1 MNLKIVADSSA
12 DVLALESFPFASA
25 PLKILTSEKEYV
37 DDANVDI
44 AQMVDDLAHYH
55 GKSTTSCPSPDDFLS
70 AFGDAERVVCMTITS
85 GLSGTYNAACIAAQ
99 DYEEQHPGRK
109 VFVLDSLSTGPEM
122 KLIIEKTKELALAGV
137 EFETLCEKLK
147 EYARHTGLVFM
158 LESLR
163 NLANN
168 GRVKPIVAKAAG
180 LLGIRLVGRASDE
193 GTLEPLEK
201 CRGEK
206 RAIGCLL
213 EKMKSFGYIGGKVRI
228 GHVFNE
234 DAAKELKEKILAE
247 FKNAEIEIYSLRA
260 LCSFY
265 AEKGG
270 MLVGFEKSGAI

>member
-1 MNLKIVADSSA
+1 MDLKIVADSSA
-12 DVLALESFPFASA
+12 DLFVLEDFPFAAA
-25 PLKILTSEKEYV
+25 PLKIVTAEKEYPDMQGTDV
-37 DDANVDI
+37 
-44 AQMVDDLAHYH
+44 AQMVEDLAHYH
-55 GKSTTSCPSPDDFLS
+55 GRSSTSCPSPEDFLT
-70 AFGDAERVVCMTITS
+70 AFGDAENIFCVTITS
-85 GLSGTYNAACIAAQ
+85 GLSGTYNAACIAKQ

-122 KLIIEKTKELALAGV
+122 LLSIEKVKELARSG
-137 EFETLCEKLK
+137 ESFECICEKIT
-147 EYARHTGLVFM
+147 EYTKHTGLLFM
-158 LESLR
+158 LESMK

-180 LLGIRLVGRASDE
+180 LLGIRLIGKASDE

-206 RAIGCLL
+206 RALECIV
-213 EKMKSFGYIGGKVRI
+213 EKMKSLGYLGGKVRI

-234 DAAKELKEKILAE
+234 AAAEELKAKILARFE
-247 FKNAEIEIYSLRA
+247 NAEIELYRCGA

-270 MLVGFEKSGAI
+270 MLIGFEDQGA